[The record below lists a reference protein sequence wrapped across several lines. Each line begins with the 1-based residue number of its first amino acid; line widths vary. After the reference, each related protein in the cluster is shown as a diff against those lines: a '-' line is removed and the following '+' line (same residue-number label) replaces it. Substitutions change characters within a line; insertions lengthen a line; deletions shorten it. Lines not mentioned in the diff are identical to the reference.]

1 MKTLYAL
8 LAALLVAVPMPAA
21 TVLPEK
27 ESLGGGCYSYTMCD
41 AEADAENGHAIVSV
55 ADGSGIVAGY
65 IIIESTGHGITDAMV
80 AAGTEVV
87 VVGATDPAYNG
98 VKTVMTRED
107 ANTFTVFSVWT
118 ANDTTGSW
126 IQSGTGA
133 CRNAAGTDEIVLRG
147 LGKYAWTFY
156 GTQSV
161 GAYACDVFSNDTG
174 YTALVQ
180 DKQKLNATSITSTT
194 DLLWTV
200 AGNQQVK
207 SFDGSFDWVWV
218 ECPTIGTTAT
228 ITATVCPL

>member
-1 MKTLYAL
+1 MKKFYAL
-8 LAALLVAVPMPAA
+8 LAALLIAVPMAA
-21 TVLPEK
+21 GAVLPEK

-41 AEADAENGHAIVSV
+41 AEADAELDGEIASI

-65 IIIESTGHGITDAMV
+65 VIITDVAHGITDAMI
-80 AAGTEVV
+80 AAGVEVV
-87 VVGATDPAYNG
+87 IVGPADPAYRG
-98 VKTVMTRED
+98 IFTVMTRESAD
-107 ANTFTVFSVWT
+107 TFTIIATWT
-118 ANDTTGSW
+118 ATDTGTWTHSGS
-126 IQSGTGA
+126 GA

-161 GAYACDVFSNDTG
+161 GAYACDVFTNDTG
-174 YTALVQ
+174 YDANVA

-207 SFDGSFDWVWV
+207 SFDGSFDWIWV